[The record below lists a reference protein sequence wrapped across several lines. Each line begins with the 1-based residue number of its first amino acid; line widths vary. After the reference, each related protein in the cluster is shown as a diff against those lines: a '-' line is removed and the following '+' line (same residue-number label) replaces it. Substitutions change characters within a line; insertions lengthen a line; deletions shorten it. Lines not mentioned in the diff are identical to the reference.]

1 VEIADTSYSID
12 ILYEQKE
19 LSSSIQEVLDQ
30 MKKEHKT
37 AIILRDILDLSYE
50 EMAKVMGCSMGTVKS
65 RLSRARNILKEKLL
79 QRELL
84 P

>member
-1 VEIADTSYSID
+1 
-12 ILYEQKE
+12 
-19 LSSSIQEVLDQ
+19 